1 MLKVLL
7 KKQLAEIFRVYFY
20 NPKSNKRRS
29 VGSTVGFFVFYA
41 FLMLVICGGMFGF
54 LAYSLCR
61 PLVAAGLDWLYFT
74 LLSLIAVALGTF
86 GSVFNT
92 YSGLYLAKDNDLLL
106 SMPIPVRYIMLVRL
120 LGVYLMGLLYS
131 GIVLLP
137 AAVIYLIFAPVTA
150 LTVVGILL
158 LILLISVVVL
168 LLSCL
173 LGWVVAKISLKL
185 KNKSFI
191 TVLAS
196 LIFLAAYYFVYF
208 KAQGAITA
216 LVSNA
221 EAWGEKFR
229 SAAYPLYLLG
239 KVGTGDPLA
248 MGIWTA
254 AVAALTA
261 LLWWLMARSFLR
273 IATSTGNTAKAV
285 YREKAATV
293 RSAFS
298 ALLGK
303 EFARFTK
310 SPAYMLNCG
319 LGLLFLA
326 AAVVLLLVKGGS
338 VIALLEEAGLSGLVN
353 GMPLFFC
360 AALGFIIGT
369 IDITAPSVSLEGKNL
384 WLAQSLPVT
393 PWQVLRAKLSVQLIL
408 SAPLVLLCSVAGI
421 VILRPAALPAILM
434 LVIPQVSVLF
444 QAMFG
449 LVLNLLRPSLNW
461 SNEIYPIKQSMS
473 VFIALFGGWVI
484 GLLPLAIYFPLGGIL
499 GVGACLG
506 IYLVLLLGAC
516 VGMFLWLKGRGAR
529 IFAEL

>member
-150 LTVVGILL
+150 LTVVGVLL

-216 LVSNA
+216 LITNA

-319 LGLLFLA
+319 LGLLFLIVA
-326 AAVVLLLVKGGS
+326 AVLLLVKGGS
-338 VIALLEEAGLSGLVN
+338 VIALLEEAGLSGLIN

-369 IDITAPSVSLEGKNL
+369 IDITAPSVSLEGKSL
-384 WLAQSLPVT
+384 WLLRSLPVT
-393 PWQVLRAKLSVQLIL
+393 PWQVLRAKLAVHLTVTL
-408 SAPLVLLCSVAGI
+408 
-421 VILRPAALPAILM
+421 PAALLCAVCLLIVVRPTLLLAALSLLLTALLCLLLALAALWLGLLM
-434 LVIPQVSVLF
+434 P
-444 QAMFG
+444 
-449 LVLNLLRPSLNW
+449 NLTWTS
-461 SNEIYPIKQSMS
+461 EIAPIKQGGAVAIS
-473 VFIALFGGWVI
+473 LLGGWVFAAAV
-484 GLLPLAIYFPLGGIL
+484 GVSGALLAPRLGAG
-499 GVGACLG
+499 GC
-506 IYLVLLLGAC
+506 LLLLSGVA
-516 VGMFLWLKGRGAR
+516 VVLSRVLAAWLSKRGVKR
-529 IFAEL
+529 FAEL

>member
-1 MLKVLL
+1 MTGILL
-7 KKQLAEIFRVYFY
+7 KKQLAEIFRTYFY
-20 NPKSNKRRS
+20 NPKTNKRRS
-29 VGSTVGFFVFYA
+29 VGSTIGFLILYA
-41 FLMLVICGGMFGF
+41 LLIFGLCGGLFGF
-54 LAYSLCR
+54 LAWRLCK
-61 PLVAAGLDWLYFT
+61 PFVAAELDWFYFM

-106 SMPIPVRYIMLVRL
+106 SMPIPVRDIMIARL

-131 GIVLLP
+131 GIVLFP
-137 AAVIYLIFAPVTA
+137 AGVIYLIFGRVSAPVI
-150 LTVVGILL
+150 VGILL

-185 KNKSFI
+185 KNKSFV

-196 LIFLAAYYFVYF
+196 LLFLGVYYFVYF
-208 KAQGAITA
+208 KAQSAITG
-216 LVSNA
+216 LIENA
-221 EAWGEKFR
+221 AVWGDRFR
-229 SAAYPLYLLG
+229 NAAYPLYLLG
-239 KVGTGDPLA
+239 KIGTGDPLA
-248 MGIWTA
+248 MCVWTA
-254 AVAALTA
+254 AVAVLAA
-261 LLWWLMARSFLR
+261 LLWWLMSRSFLR
-273 IATSTGNTAKAV
+273 IATSSGNTAKAV

-293 RSAFS
+293 RSASS

-326 AAVVLLLVKGGS
+326 AAAVLILVKGGTL
-338 VIALLEEAGLSGLVN
+338 VAVLREAELEELLG

-360 AALGFIIGT
+360 AALGLLVGT
-369 IDITAPSVSLEGKNL
+369 VDITAPSVSLEGKSI

-393 PWQVLRAKLSVQLIL
+393 PWQVLRAKLSVQVIL
-408 SAPLVLLCSVAGI
+408 SAPLALICSVAGI
-421 VILRPAALPAILM
+421 VILRPMALAAILM
-434 LVIPQVSVLF
+434 LVVPQASVLF
-444 QAMFG
+444 QTLFG
-449 LVLNLLRPSLNW
+449 LTLNLLRPSLTW

-473 VFIALFGGWVI
+473 VFVALFGGWII
-484 GLLPLAIYFPLGGIL
+484 GLLPLALYFPLGGLL
-499 GVGACLG
+499 GTEACLG
-506 IYLVLLLGAC
+506 IYLVLLLGAGA
-516 VGMFLWLKGRGAR
+516 GMYIWLKKRGSR